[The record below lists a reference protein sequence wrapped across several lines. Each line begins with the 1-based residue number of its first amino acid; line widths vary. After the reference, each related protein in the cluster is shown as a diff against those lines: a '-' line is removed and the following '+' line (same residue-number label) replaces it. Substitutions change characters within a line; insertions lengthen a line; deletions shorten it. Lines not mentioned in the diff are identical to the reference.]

1 MTEFFNVGNRKLIPL
16 RDVSKFVPYSKDYVA
31 RLARDGKI
39 AAAQIN
45 RQWYIDPVS
54 LKNFFDHAQLELQA
68 RAEYTRALRKEEL
81 DLHDWWESFVA
92 AQSDKRATRSHRAV
106 NKTIIVIILG
116 LFVGFLVSSFA
127 PFTNP
132 AVIAGLVSGTEQ
144 QAALVD
150 TVIPDMDWYE
160 YGEIISETEEIPLNN
175 GIVLFPVL
183 PTDASSTDPASFFSD
198 PVEVRTTG
206 TTTGELVSPNGIV
219 IPFVRVPVGAS
230 ANDSP

>member
-1 MTEFFNVGNRKLIPL
+1 
-16 RDVSKFVPYSKDYVA
+16 
-31 RLARDGKI
+31 
-39 AAAQIN
+39 
-45 RQWYIDPVS
+45 
-54 LKNFFDHAQLELQA
+54 
-68 RAEYTRALRKEEL
+68 
-81 DLHDWWESFVA
+81 
-92 AQSDKRATRSHRAV
+92 
-106 NKTIIVIILG
+106 
-116 LFVGFLVSSFA
+116 
-127 PFTNP
+127 
-132 AVIAGLVSGTEQ
+132 
-144 QAALVD
+144 
-150 TVIPDMDWYE
+150 MDWYE